1 MAKKVTAIKSK
12 AKKVV
17 EEELEEKP
25 ETEDEDESAEDE
37 EKPAPKSRL
46 KKWKPTSVIRLLVE
60 KNPKRA
66 GSGSYK
72 RYEKYNDG
80 MTVQEALEEGITPAD
95 LDYDNKKEFI
105 KIVA

>member
-1 MAKKVTAIKSK
+1 MKKY
-12 AKKVV
+12 
-17 EEELEEKP
+17 
-25 ETEDEDESAEDE
+25 
-37 EKPAPKSRL
+37 
-46 KKWKPTSVIRLLVE
+46 KPTSKIRLLVD

-72 RYEKYNDG
+72 RFEYYTDG
-80 MTVQEALEEGITPAD
+80 MTVQEALEEGVTPAN